1 MTKAR
6 GILILLLPLLF
17 VLTACRDNSLSLE
30 TTVYVASKTVACE
43 ATTDRTPADTCLR
56 ISTTLGGPEFI
67 NQIVQFNHESGFR
80 YVLRV
85 RVQSLQGRIVTTSD
99 INSGSLILLL
109 EILEKTPAP

>member
-6 GILILLLPLLF
+6 AILILLFPLLF
-17 VLTACRDNSLSLE
+17 VLTACPLNSPSLE
-30 TTVYVASKTVACE
+30 TTVYVASKTAPCE
-43 ATTDRTPADTCLR
+43 TTTDRTPADTCLR
-56 ISTTLGGPEFI
+56 ITTTLGGPEFL
-67 NQIVQFNHESGFR
+67 NQISQFKHETGFR